1 MHVLSTMSQRQR
13 RDKIEAS
20 AVERI
25 SPESDEGNK
34 EYKLKLIRS
43 GEVAIEHIATQMRY
57 RLDEG
62 HGEALYTVGVTDS
75 GGVVGLTAEE
85 YKVTKEILDQVA
97 KKNNYTLTCVSEHK
111 VDENKTMYE
120 FLVREKNHNKYIDIR
135 VACAGNVDAGKC
147 ESKNT
152 KVILYS
158 GQIKNIQD
166 INTKDILMGDDG
178 TQRKV
183 LQTTK
188 GFGQMYKIV
197 PTNGEAFTVNKNHIL
212 CFKSSINNYVHF
224 DEQHKRYSV
233 HCFVWENS
241 LPKVTTV
248 FFPLQSESR
257 KFYHVGTKFYDTL
270 EKAEECANNYLATLK
285 CIKYQDVIELSL
297 EQYVNLDKST
307 QEVLK
312 LYRVVVNYP
321 EKDVPADG
329 KPWELS
335 GDVSLTSIK
344 DITIEPDQEYYGFE
358 LEGNGRYLHEDFTVT
373 HNSSLLGVLLTGQN
387 DDGRGAARLN
397 VFNFQHEVKTGRT
410 SSVAQHILGFNDSGE
425 PVHYTDNLGYR
436 KTWPEIVRQSSKIVT
451 FFDLCGHERYL
462 KTTILGLTSQFPDLT
477 FILVGGN
484 MGMTKMTKE
493 HIFLCLSLHI
503 PFVIV
508 VTKIDICKDR
518 QQVLA
523 DTVKEVKTLLSA
535 PGVRRIPYDIKTD
548 EDILLCAK
556 NIHSLSTV
564 PMFYIS
570 NVTGEGIPL
579 LRNFLNFYGKRPKSS
594 EQLVNKVE
602 MHVDQTFQVA
612 GVGTV
617 LGGQLVQGKIRI
629 GDKLI
634 VGPNNNV
641 YTTVQVRSIQ
651 CKRVPVEEVE
661 SGCYVCIGIKKP
673 DSLVVRRG
681 HVVLS
686 TVDRPIQV
694 GEFEADIA
702 VLRSH
707 STTIKLGYEPVVH
720 TCSIRQ
726 TARILAITNKQCGRG
741 QTDSDNVLRTGDRAT
756 VKFQFCYKPEFIR
769 KGFRLLLCE
778 GSVKI
783 IGKITGTTEET
794 IKVE

>member
-1 MHVLSTMSQRQR
+1 MSQRQR

-135 VACAGNVDAGKC
+135 VACAGNVDAGK
-147 ESKNT
+147 
-152 KVILYS
+152 
-158 GQIKNIQD
+158 
-166 INTKDILMGDDG
+166 
-178 TQRKV
+178 
-183 LQTTK
+183 
-188 GFGQMYKIV
+188 
-197 PTNGEAFTVNKNHIL
+197 
-212 CFKSSINNYVHF
+212 
-224 DEQHKRYSV
+224 
-233 HCFVWENS
+233 
-241 LPKVTTV
+241 
-248 FFPLQSESR
+248 
-257 KFYHVGTKFYDTL
+257 
-270 EKAEECANNYLATLK
+270 
-285 CIKYQDVIELSL
+285 
-297 EQYVNLDKST
+297 
-307 QEVLK
+307 
-312 LYRVVVNYP
+312 
-321 EKDVPADG
+321 
-329 KPWELS
+329 
-335 GDVSLTSIK
+335 
-344 DITIEPDQEYYGFE
+344 
-358 LEGNGRYLHEDFTVT
+358 
-373 HNSSLLGVLLTGQN
+373 SSLLGVLLTGQN

-602 MHVDQTFQVA
+602 MHVDQTFQVS